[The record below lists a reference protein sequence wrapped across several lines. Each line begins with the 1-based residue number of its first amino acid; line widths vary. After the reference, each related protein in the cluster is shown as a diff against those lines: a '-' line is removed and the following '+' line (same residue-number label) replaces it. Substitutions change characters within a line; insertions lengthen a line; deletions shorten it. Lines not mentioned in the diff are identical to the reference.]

1 MSILSRGHVANDYVL
16 KPIDCPTRQ
25 APTCGS
31 IFGRLKTW
39 RYHLCILYG
48 FDKNTYTRERDMNRH
63 GLSVMT
69 VVRLHF
75 FVLNLSFKLPIN
87 FESKFYF

>member
-1 MSILSRGHVANDYVL
+1 MSILSRGHMANDYVL
-16 KPIDCPTRQ
+16 KLIDCPTRQ

-75 FVLNLSFKLPIN
+75 LF
-87 FESKFYF
+87 